1 MNIYLISR
9 NVKIHYQQ
17 CALLESFPRQSQA
30 ERSQKG
36 SVLLVHVVVR
46 VQLVDQRLHH
56 VGILLVELKCHRVG
70 LEGLLLPAKL
80 FVNLAHCHVNRSLLR
95 AKRLQ
100 DLEHLETLPEAI

>member
-36 SVLLVHVVVR
+36 SVLLVHVVV
-46 VQLVDQRLHH
+46 
-56 VGILLVELKCHRVG
+56 
-70 LEGLLLPAKL
+70 
-80 FVNLAHCHVNRSLLR
+80 
-95 AKRLQ
+95 
-100 DLEHLETLPEAI
+100 